1 MPDEHTDWPRLLSLL
16 VHELRTPVNV
26 AGGYLRM
33 LLDARA
39 GPIEERQRTMLE
51 HASRSV
57 DAIAALLGE
66 ASELARLERAD
77 QRPPARRGDLGALAR
92 EAAEAFAPPPHSQ
105 VTVEC
110 RSLAAATPI
119 DADLDRLRRA
129 LVACMAA
136 LARELPEDGRLVLE
150 TAEQDRDA
158 VVLCLGEARQLE
170 SLPRGDAAWG
180 PLDEWRGGVGL
191 GLAVARRVVA
201 HGGGQLQSPRSES
214 RVPAVRVVLPR
225 AR

>member
-1 MPDEHTDWPRLLSLL
+1 MPDERTDWPRLLSLL

-26 AGGYLRM
+26 ALGYLRM
-33 LLDARA
+33 LLDART
-39 GPIEERQRTMLE
+39 GPSDERQRTMLE
-51 HASRSV
+51 HATRAV

-77 QRPPARRGDLGALAR
+77 EQLSARRGDLGALAR
-92 EAAEAFAPPPHSQ
+92 EAAEAFVPPPRSQ

-110 RSLAAATPI
+110 RSLATATPI
-119 DADLDRLRRA
+119 DADLDRLQRAVVACIAA
-129 LVACMAA
+129 LVH
-136 LARELPEDGRLVLE
+136 ELPDEGRLVLE
-150 TAEQDRDA
+150 TAGQDQDI
-158 VVLCLGEARQLE
+158 VVLCLGEARRLE

-201 HGGGQLQSPRSES
+201 RSGGRLQSPRLET
-214 RVPAVRVVLPR
+214 RVPAVRFVLPR